1 MGYVKVIAILKPKF
15 SLTLYLFPYV
25 GNQGFFIFELE

>member
-15 SLTLYLFPYV
+15 SLTLHLFSYV
-25 GNQGFFIFELE
+25 GNQGLSFELE